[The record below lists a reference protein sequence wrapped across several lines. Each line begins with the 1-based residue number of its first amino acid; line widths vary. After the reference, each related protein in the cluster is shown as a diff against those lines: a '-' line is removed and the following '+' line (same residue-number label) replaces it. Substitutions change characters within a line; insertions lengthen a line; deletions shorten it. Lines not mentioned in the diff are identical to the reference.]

1 MMKKMLMAIA
11 ALTLSG
17 AASAATVTWQWDASA
32 DFDLAS
38 SSFYMVASDTELSA
52 SQAVLAADSDY
63 GGDGL
68 VAGTDRPAQGS
79 FTLVSESDL
88 SIDQTD
94 GIYITYDSESADS
107 SIDFG
112 ENGKYLYLIVFN
124 TVEGENVAFAVGS
137 SDGLWKAEEAIGS
150 FPPLPSAPINPDWI
164 GGTYTDVMP
173 GTIPEPTALALLA
186 LGIAGVALRRRVR

>member
-63 GGDGL
+63 SGDGL

-137 SDGLWKAEEAIGS
+137 SDGLWKAEEAIGP
-150 FPPLPSAPINPDWI
+150 FPPPSSDPINPDWI

>member
-63 GGDGL
+63 SGDGL

-137 SDGLWKAEEAIGS
+137 SDGLWKAEEAIGPI
-150 FPPLPSAPINPDWI
+150 PPPPSDPITPEWI
-164 GGTYTDVMP
+164 GGTYTAVM
-173 GTIPEPTALALLA
+173 PEPTALALLA

>member
-1 MMKKMLMAIA
+1 MMKKMLMAVA
-11 ALTLSG
+11 ALTLGG

-63 GGDGL
+63 SGDGL

-137 SDGLWKAEEAIGS
+137 SDGLWKAEEAIGPI
-150 FPPLPSAPINPDWI
+150 PPPPSAPITPEWI
-164 GGTYTDVMP
+164 GGTYTAVM
-173 GTIPEPTALALLA
+173 PEPTALALLA

>member
-63 GGDGL
+63 SGDGL

-137 SDGLWKAEEAIGS
+137 SDGLWKAEEAIGPIS
-150 FPPLPSAPINPDWI
+150 PPPSDPITPEWI
-164 GGTYTDVMP
+164 GGTYTAVM
-173 GTIPEPTALALLA
+173 PEPTALALLA

>member
-17 AASAATVTWQWDASA
+17 AASAATVTWQWEASPG
-32 DFDLAS
+32 LNS
-38 SSFYMVASDTELSA
+38 SAFYMVASDTELNA

-63 GGDGL
+63 SGDGL

-137 SDGLWKAEEAIGS
+137 SDGLWKAEEAIGPIS
-150 FPPLPSAPINPDWI
+150 PPPSDPITPEWI
-164 GGTYTDVMP
+164 GGTYTAVM
-173 GTIPEPTALALLA
+173 PEPTALALLA

>member
-63 GGDGL
+63 SGDGL

-124 TVEGENVAFAVGS
+124 IVEGENVAFAVGS
-137 SDGLWKAEEAIGS
+137 SDGLWKAEEAIGPT
-150 FPPLPSAPINPDWI
+150 PPPPSDPITPEWI
-164 GGTYTDVMP
+164 GGTYTAVM
-173 GTIPEPTALALLA
+173 PEPTALALLA

>member
-63 GGDGL
+63 SGDGL

-112 ENGKYLYLIVFN
+112 EEGKYLYLIVFN

-137 SDGLWKAEEAIGS
+137 SDGLWKAEEAIGPI
-150 FPPLPSAPINPDWI
+150 PPPPSDPITPEWI
-164 GGTYTDVMP
+164 GGTYTAVM
-173 GTIPEPTALALLA
+173 PEPTALALLA

>member
-63 GGDGL
+63 SGDGL

-112 ENGKYLYLIVFN
+112 EEGKYLYLIVFN

-137 SDGLWKAEEAIGS
+137 SDGLWKAEEAIGPI
-150 FPPLPSAPINPDWI
+150 PPSPSDPITPEWI
-164 GGTYTDVMP
+164 GGTYTAVM
-173 GTIPEPTALALLA
+173 PEPTALALLA
-186 LGIAGVALRRRVR
+186 LGIAGVALRRRVA